1 MTLFTDDSTSLDDM
15 IFPVFRAKAPGHL
28 ILLGFGVGV
37 SNVIL
42 HTLHTLTFSL
52 VLFLALMSPALVRA
66 SYDLGV
72 ECPDPF

>member
-42 HTLHTLTFSL
+42 HTLHAPDLLSCPFSCPH
-52 VLFLALMSPALVRA
+52 VS
-66 SYDLGV
+66 SLGSRQL
-72 ECPDPF
+72 